1 MRKKS
6 VTLLAFVVFIILAVF
21 AVWHYSP
28 LRHLTKSK
36 SQAGDMQIATLEAK
50 NQPVIVRKKIPPRSK
65 TTAQETDVPRALI
78 VLKDLVPKQMPE
90 SVDQNKIA
98 ADTAAK
104 KDKVL
109 VLEPDGN
116 LRTKKSAPQEA
127 QPDDASKTIAKKTES
142 VPLKQ
147 KSYQPYSILLSSCRL
162 PQSARKIVTDY
173 QKVGLAP
180 YVAKVEFKNGDV
192 WLRVFAGQYQT
203 RKEALTVKQKHHLS
217 KALVKRTPYTNLI
230 DTFSS
235 ADEMKDALQRL
246 KDLGYSPYVLKR
258 AQNRFQLVVGAFI
271 TREGAETQKSE
282 LQSKGISN
290 EVVHR

>member
-1 MRKKS
+1 MKKKT
-6 VTLLAFVVFIILAVF
+6 VTLLAFVVFIILAVS

-36 SQAGDMQIATLEAK
+36 PQPGDIQIASLGAK
-50 NQPVIVRKKIPPRSK
+50 NQPVIVRKKIPPRYK
-65 TTAQETDVPRALI
+65 TTAQETDIPRTLI
-78 VLKDLVPKQMPE
+78 VLKDLVPRQTSQSANQK
-90 SVDQNKIA
+90 KIA

-104 KDKVL
+104 KNKVL

-116 LRTKKSAPQEA
+116 LRTKKSAPQNL
-127 QPDDASKTIAKKTES
+127 QPEDASKTITRKTA

-147 KSYQPYSILLSSCRL
+147 KSNHPYSILLSSCRL
-162 PQSARKIVTDY
+162 PQSAQKIVTEY
-173 QKVGLAP
+173 KKVGLTP

-217 KALVKRTPYTNLI
+217 KALVKKTPYTNLI

-235 ADEMKDALQRL
+235 EDEMKDALQRL
-246 KDLGYSPYVLKR
+246 KGLGYSPYVLKR
-258 AQNRFQLVVGAFI
+258 AENRFQLVVGAFI
-271 TREGAETQKSE
+271 TREGAEKQKSE
-282 LQSKGISN
+282 LKSKGIPN
-290 EVVHR
+290 EIVQR

>member
-1 MRKKS
+1 MKKKTIS
-6 VTLLAFVVFIILAVF
+6 LLAFVAFIILAVY
-21 AVWHYSP
+21 AIWHYSP

-36 SQAGDMQIATLEAK
+36 SQPGDMQIATLGAK
-50 NQPVIVRKKIPPRSK
+50 NQPVIIRKKIPPRSK
-65 TTAQETDVPRALI
+65 TTAQETDIPQTLI
-78 VLKDLVPKQMPE
+78 VLKDLVPKQTPE
-90 SVDQNKIA
+90 SVDQKKIA

-127 QPDDASKTIAKKTES
+127 QPDDASKTIAKKTKA

-147 KSYQPYSILLSSCRL
+147 KSYHPYSILLSSCRL

-203 RKEALTVKQKHHLS
+203 RKEALTIKQKHHLS
-217 KALVKRTPYTNLI
+217 KALVKKTPYTNLI

-235 ADEMKDALQRL
+235 EDEMKDALRRL

-271 TREGAETQKSE
+271 TKEGAEKQKSE

-290 EVVHR
+290 QIVQR

>member
-6 VTLLAFVVFIILAVF
+6 ITLLAFVVFIILAVF

-36 SQAGDMQIATLEAK
+36 SQAGDMQVATLEAK
-50 NQPVIVRKKIPPRSK
+50 NQPVVVRKKIPPRSK
-65 TTAQETDVPRALI
+65 TTAQETDIPRALI

-116 LRTKKSAPQEA
+116 LRTKKSTPQEA
-127 QPDDASKTIAKKTES
+127 QPDDASKTIAQKTET

>member
-78 VLKDLVPKQMPE
+78 VLKDLVPRQMPE

-116 LRTKKSAPQEA
+116 LRTKKSAPQE
-127 QPDDASKTIAKKTES
+127 
-142 VPLKQ
+142 
-147 KSYQPYSILLSSCRL
+147 
-162 PQSARKIVTDY
+162 
-173 QKVGLAP
+173 
-180 YVAKVEFKNGDV
+180 
-192 WLRVFAGQYQT
+192 
-203 RKEALTVKQKHHLS
+203 
-217 KALVKRTPYTNLI
+217 
-230 DTFSS
+230 
-235 ADEMKDALQRL
+235 
-246 KDLGYSPYVLKR
+246 
-258 AQNRFQLVVGAFI
+258 
-271 TREGAETQKSE
+271 
-282 LQSKGISN
+282 
-290 EVVHR
+290 

>member
-1 MRKKS
+1 MKKKT
-6 VTLLAFVVFIILAVF
+6 VFLLAFVAFIILAVY

-36 SQAGDMQIATLEAK
+36 SQPEKVQIATLGAK
-50 NQPVIVRKKIPPRSK
+50 NQPVIVRKKIPPRYK
-65 TTAQETDVPRALI
+65 TTAQTTDIPQTLI
-78 VLKDLVPKQMPE
+78 VLKDLVPKQPSE
-90 SVDQNKIA
+90 FVDQKKIA
-98 ADTAAK
+98 TGPAAQ

-109 VLEPDGN
+109 VLQPDGN
-116 LRTKKSAPQEA
+116 LRTKKSTA
-127 QPDDASKTIAKKTES
+127 QDARPDNASKTIAKKTEA

-147 KSYQPYSILLSSCRL
+147 KSYHPYSIMLSSCRL

-180 YVAKVEFKNGDV
+180 YVARVEFKNGDV
-192 WLRVFAGQYQT
+192 WLRVFEGHYQT

-217 KALVKRTPYTNLI
+217 KAIIKKTPYTNLI

-235 ADEMKDALQRL
+235 ENEMKDALKRL

-258 AQNRFQLVVGAFI
+258 AENRFQLVVGAFI
-271 TREGAETQKSE
+271 TREGAENQKSE
-282 LQSKGISN
+282 LQSNGISN
-290 EVVHR
+290 EVVQR

>member
-1 MRKKS
+1 MKKKT

-36 SQAGDMQIATLEAK
+36 PQPDDIQIASLGAK
-50 NQPVIVRKKIPPRSK
+50 NQPVIVRKKIPPRYK
-65 TTAQETDVPRALI
+65 TTAQETDIPRTLI
-78 VLKDLVPKQMPE
+78 VLKDLVPRQTSQ
-90 SVDQNKIA
+90 SVNQKKIA
-98 ADTAAK
+98 ADKAAK

-116 LRTKKSAPQEA
+116 LRTKKSAPQNL
-127 QPDDASKTIAKKTES
+127 QPEDASKTITRKTA

-147 KSYQPYSILLSSCRL
+147 KSNHPYSILLSSCRL
-162 PQSARKIVTDY
+162 PQSAQKIVTEY
-173 QKVGLAP
+173 KKVGLTP

-217 KALVKRTPYTNLI
+217 KALVKKTPYTNLI

-235 ADEMKDALQRL
+235 EDEMKDALRRL
-246 KDLGYSPYVLKR
+246 KGLGYSPYVLKR
-258 AQNRFQLVVGAFI
+258 AENRFQLVVGAFI
-271 TREGAETQKSE
+271 TREGAEKQKSE
-282 LQSKGISN
+282 LKSKGIPN
-290 EVVHR
+290 EIVQR

>member
-1 MRKKS
+1 MRKKT

-36 SQAGDMQIATLEAK
+36 SQPEEKQIATLGTK
-50 NQPVIVRKKIPPRSK
+50 NQAVIVRKKIPPRSE
-65 TTAQETDVPRALI
+65 TAVQETDIPRALI
-78 VLKDLVPKQMPE
+78 VLKDLVPKQPSQ
-90 SVDQNKIA
+90 SVDQKKTA

-104 KDKVL
+104 KNEVL
-109 VLEPDGN
+109 VLQPDVN
-116 LRTKKSAPQEA
+116 LRTKKSAPQETRA
-127 QPDDASKTIAKKTES
+127 ADASKTIAKKTETVS
-142 VPLKQ
+142 LEQ
-147 KSYQPYSILLSSCRL
+147 KSHHPYSILLSSCRL
-162 PQSARKIVTDY
+162 PQSARKIVTEY

-217 KALVKRTPYTNLI
+217 KALVKKTPYTNLI

-235 ADEMKDALQRL
+235 EDEMKDALQRL
-246 KDLGYSPYVLKR
+246 KGLGYSPYVLKR
-258 AQNRFQLVVGAFI
+258 AENRFQLVVGAFI
-271 TREGAETQKSE
+271 TREGAEKQKSE

-290 EVVHR
+290 QIVQR

>member
-1 MRKKS
+1 MKKKT
-6 VTLLAFVVFIILAVF
+6 VLLLAFVACIILAVY

-36 SQAGDMQIATLEAK
+36 SQ
-50 NQPVIVRKKIPPRSK
+50 PVIVKKKIPPRSK
-65 TTAQETDVPRALI
+65 TTAQETDIPQTLI
-78 VLKDLVPKQMPE
+78 VLKDLVPKQTSE
-90 SVDQNKIA
+90 SADQKKIA
-98 ADTAAK
+98 ADTAVK

-116 LRTKKSAPQEA
+116 LRTKKSAPQDA
-127 QPDDASKTIAKKTES
+127 QPDDASKTDAKKTKA

-147 KSYQPYSILLSSCRL
+147 KSNKPYSILLSSCRL
-162 PQSARKIVTDY
+162 PQSARKIVRDY
-173 QKVGLAP
+173 KKVGLAP

-217 KALVKRTPYTNLI
+217 EALVKKTPYTNLI

-235 ADEMKDALQRL
+235 EDEMKDTLGRL
-246 KDLGYSPYVLKR
+246 KGLGYSPYVLKR
-258 AQNRFQLVVGAFI
+258 AENRFQLVVGAFI
-271 TREGAETQKSE
+271 TREGAEKQKSE

-290 EVVHR
+290 EIVQR

>member
-65 TTAQETDVPRALI
+65 TTAQETDIPRALI

-127 QPDDASKTIAKKTES
+127 QPDDASKTVAKKTET

>member
-1 MRKKS
+1 MKKKTI
-6 VTLLAFVVFIILAVF
+6 TLLAFVVFIILAVF

-36 SQAGDMQIATLEAK
+36 SQPGDTQIASLGPK
-50 NQPVIVRKKIPPRSK
+50 SQPVIVRKKIPPRDK
-65 TTAQETDVPRALI
+65 TTAQETDIPRTLI
-78 VLKDLVPKQMPE
+78 VLKDLVPKQT
-90 SVDQNKIA
+90 SQSANQKKIA

-104 KDKVL
+104 KNKVL

-116 LRTKKSAPQEA
+116 LRTKKSAPQNL
-127 QPDDASKTIAKKTES
+127 QPDDASKTITSKTA

-147 KSYQPYSILLSSCRL
+147 KSNHPYSILLSSCRL
-162 PQSARKIVTDY
+162 PQSARKIVTEY
-173 QKVGLAP
+173 KKVGLTP

-217 KALVKRTPYTNLI
+217 KALVKKTPYTNLI

-235 ADEMKDALQRL
+235 EDEMKDALRRL
-246 KDLGYSPYVLKR
+246 KGLGYSPYVLKR
-258 AQNRFQLVVGAFI
+258 AENRFQLVVGAFI
-271 TREGAETQKSE
+271 TRDGAEKQKSE

-290 EVVHR
+290 QIVQR

>member
-36 SQAGDMQIATLEAK
+36 SQPGDMQIATLGAK
-50 NQPVIVRKKIPPRSK
+50 NQPVIIRKKIPPRSK
-65 TTAQETDVPRALI
+65 TTAQETDIPQTLI
-78 VLKDLVPKQMPE
+78 VLKDLVPKQTPE
-90 SVDQNKIA
+90 SVDQKKIA

-127 QPDDASKTIAKKTES
+127 QPNDASKTIAKKTKA

-173 QKVGLAP
+173 QKVGLTP
-180 YVAKVEFKNGDV
+180 YVAKVKFKNGDV
-192 WLRVFAGQYQT
+192 WLRVFAGNYQT

-217 KALVKRTPYTNLI
+217 KALVKKTPYTNLI

-235 ADEMKDALQRL
+235 EDEMKDALRRL
-246 KDLGYSPYVLKR
+246 KDLGYSPYVLQR

-271 TREGAETQKSE
+271 TRAGAEKQKSE

-290 EVVHR
+290 QVVQR

>member
-1 MRKKS
+1 MKKRTLS
-6 VTLLAFVVFIILAVF
+6 LLAFVAFIILAVY

-36 SQAGDMQIATLEAK
+36 SQPGDIQIATLGSK

-65 TTAQETDVPRALI
+65 TAAQETDIPQALI
-78 VLKDLVPKQMPE
+78 VLKDLVPKQTSE
-90 SVDQNKIA
+90 SVDQKKIT
-98 ADTAAK
+98 ADTAAQ

-127 QPDDASKTIAKKTES
+127 QPDDASKTIAKKTEA

-147 KSYQPYSILLSSCRL
+147 KSYHPYSILLSSCRL
-162 PQSARKIVTDY
+162 PQSARKIITDY
-173 QKVGLAP
+173 QKVGLTP

-192 WLRVFAGQYQT
+192 WLRVFAGHYQT

-217 KALVKRTPYTNLI
+217 KAIVKKTPYTNLI

-235 ADEMKDALQRL
+235 EDEMKDTLDRL
-246 KDLGYSPYVLKR
+246 KGLGYSPYVLKR
-258 AQNRFQLVVGAFI
+258 AENRFQLVVGAFI
-271 TREGAETQKSE
+271 TREGAEKQKSE
-282 LQSKGISN
+282 LQSKGIPN
-290 EVVHR
+290 EIVQR

>member
-1 MRKKS
+1 MKKKT

-36 SQAGDMQIATLEAK
+36 PQPGDIQIASLGAK
-50 NQPVIVRKKIPPRSK
+50 NQPVIVRKKIPPRYK
-65 TTAQETDVPRALI
+65 TTAQETDIPRTLI
-78 VLKDLVPKQMPE
+78 VLKDLVPRQTSE
-90 SVDQNKIA
+90 SVDQKKIA
-98 ADTAAK
+98 ADKAAK

-116 LRTKKSAPQEA
+116 LQSKKSAPQNL
-127 QPDDASKTIAKKTES
+127 QPEDASKTITRKTA

-147 KSYQPYSILLSSCRL
+147 KSNHPYSILLSSCRL
-162 PQSARKIVTDY
+162 PQSAQKIVTEY
-173 QKVGLAP
+173 KKVGLTP

-217 KALVKRTPYTNLI
+217 KALVKKTPYTNLI

-235 ADEMKDALQRL
+235 EDEMKDALQRL
-246 KDLGYSPYVLKR
+246 KGLGYSPYVLKR
-258 AQNRFQLVVGAFI
+258 AENRFQLVVGAFI
-271 TREGAETQKSE
+271 TREGAEKQKSE
-282 LQSKGISN
+282 LKSKGIPN
-290 EVVHR
+290 EIVQR

>member
-78 VLKDLVPKQMPE
+78 VLKDLVPRQMPE

-127 QPDDASKTIAKKTES
+127 QPDDASKTVAKKTET

>member
-1 MRKKS
+1 MRKKT
-6 VTLLAFVVFIILAVF
+6 VTLLAFAVFIILAVF

-36 SQAGDMQIATLEAK
+36 PQPAEKQIATLGTK

-65 TTAQETDVPRALI
+65 TAVQETDIPQTLI
-78 VLKDLVPKQMPE
+78 VLKDLVPKQPSE
-90 SVDQNKIA
+90 SPDQKKVA

-104 KDKVL
+104 KNEVL
-109 VLEPDGN
+109 VLQPDGN
-116 LRTKKSAPQEA
+116 LQTKKSAPQEA
-127 QPDDASKTIAKKTES
+127 QPDDASKTIAKKTEA

-147 KSYQPYSILLSSCRL
+147 KSYHPYSIMLSSCRL

-173 QKVGLAP
+173 KKVGLAP

-192 WLRVFAGQYQT
+192 WLRVFEGHYQT
-203 RKEALTVKQKHHLS
+203 RKEALTVKQKHHLT
-217 KALVKRTPYTNLI
+217 KAIIKKTPYTNLI

-235 ADEMKDALQRL
+235 EDAMKDALGRL
-246 KDLGYSPYVLKR
+246 KGLGYSPYVLKR
-258 AQNRFQLVVGAFI
+258 AENRFQLVVGAFI
-271 TREGAETQKSE
+271 TREGAEKQKSE

-290 EVVHR
+290 QIVQR

>member
-1 MRKKS
+1 MKKKT
-6 VTLLAFVVFIILAVF
+6 VLLLAFVACIILAVY

-36 SQAGDMQIATLEAK
+36 SQ
-50 NQPVIVRKKIPPRSK
+50 PVIVKKMIPPRSK
-65 TTAQETDVPRALI
+65 TTAQETDIPQTLI
-78 VLKDLVPKQMPE
+78 VLKDLVPKQTSE
-90 SVDQNKIA
+90 SADQKKIA
-98 ADTAAK
+98 ADTAVK

-116 LRTKKSAPQEA
+116 LRTKKSAPQDA
-127 QPDDASKTIAKKTES
+127 QPDDASKTIAKKTKA

-147 KSYQPYSILLSSCRL
+147 KSNQPYSILLSSCRL
-162 PQSARKIVTDY
+162 PQSARKIVRDY
-173 QKVGLAP
+173 KKVGLAP

-192 WLRVFAGQYQT
+192 WLRVFTGQYQT

-217 KALVKRTPYTNLI
+217 EALVKKTPYTNLI

-235 ADEMKDALQRL
+235 EDEMKDTLRRL
-246 KDLGYSPYVLKR
+246 KGLGYTPYVLKR
-258 AQNRFQLVVGAFI
+258 AESRFQLVVGAFI
-271 TREGAETQKSE
+271 TREGAEKQKSE

-290 EVVHR
+290 EIVQR

>member
-1 MRKKS
+1 MKKKT

-21 AVWHYSP
+21 AIWHYSP

-36 SQAGDMQIATLEAK
+36 SQPGDTQIATLGAK
-50 NQPVIVRKKIPPRSK
+50 SQPVIVRKKIPPRDK
-65 TTAQETDVPRALI
+65 TTAQETDIPRTLI
-78 VLKDLVPKQMPE
+78 VLKDLAPKQT
-90 SVDQNKIA
+90 SQSANQKKIA

-104 KDKVL
+104 KNKAL

-116 LRTKKSAPQEA
+116 LRTKKSAPQNL
-127 QPDDASKTIAKKTES
+127 QPDDSSKTITSKTA

-147 KSYQPYSILLSSCRL
+147 KSNHPYSILLSSCRL
-162 PQSARKIVTDY
+162 PQSARKIVTEY
-173 QKVGLAP
+173 KKVGLTP

-203 RKEALTVKQKHHLS
+203 RKEALTVKQKYHLS
-217 KALVKRTPYTNLI
+217 KALVKKTPYTNLI

-235 ADEMKDALQRL
+235 EDEAKDTLQRL
-246 KDLGYSPYVLKR
+246 KGLGYSPYVLKR
-258 AQNRFQLVVGAFI
+258 AENRYQLVVGAFI
-271 TREGAETQKSE
+271 TREGAEKQKTE

-290 EVVHR
+290 QIVQR